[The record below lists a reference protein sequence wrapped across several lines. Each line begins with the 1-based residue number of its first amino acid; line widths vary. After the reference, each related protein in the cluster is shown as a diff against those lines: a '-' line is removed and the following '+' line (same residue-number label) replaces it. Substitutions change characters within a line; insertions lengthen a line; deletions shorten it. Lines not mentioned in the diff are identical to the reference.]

1 MQTRKAPVSLSIIP
15 SYVALKK
22 QNKTKTTAKAILL
35 YASKPA
41 PLHPLK
47 IKTQNR
53 LK

>member
-1 MQTRKAPVSLSIIP
+1 MQTRKATVSLSIIP

-22 QNKTKTTAKAILL
+22 TTTAKAIPL